1 MYILSYKRFIHES
14 SRGKKKRK
22 KKGKGKERKKER
34 KKGSPRSRGGEEKRL
49 SVKSLP
55 LFSSSLP
62 RTRLTDPR
70 LSFSTRANLIQNKTT
85 SLRSSIARRKKRG
98 RGGRTNLYRN
108 IGQNVRRSIGAHL
121 APVPL
126 AHSAIR
132 ALNFSF
138 PPPPPSL
145 CEASAWMKTA
155 SKTSK
160 PIVPRD
166 CNISSRCK
174 CYEGRLT
181 PTLDS
186 LDVCTHIYTYV
197 STLFTREIIVINL
210 IRFLLVFLASFI
222 SFEVS
227 IELYCISFR
236 CWKMDRRKI
245 LLRILL

>member
-1 MYILSYKRFIHES
+1 MQAARHDFEAILEDKTRCTCNRSTRCTRNVYSLLQKIH
-14 SRGKKKRK
+14 SRIFERK
-22 KKGKGKERKKER
+22 EEEEEERERKGKKER
-34 KKGSPRSRGGEEKRL
+34 KRKDLLDLAEEKRNGYRL
-49 SVKSLP
+49 KAFSSR

-138 PPPPPSL
+138 PPPPPPL
-145 CEASAWMKTA
+145 NCL
-155 SKTSK
+155 
-160 PIVPRD
+160 
-166 CNISSRCK
+166 N
-174 CYEGRLT
+174 
-181 PTLDS
+181 
-186 LDVCTHIYTYV
+186 
-197 STLFTREIIVINL
+197 
-210 IRFLLVFLASFI
+210 
-222 SFEVS
+222 
-227 IELYCISFR
+227 
-236 CWKMDRRKI
+236 
-245 LLRILL
+245 

>member
-22 KKGKGKERKKER
+22 KKGKGKERKKE
-34 KKGSPRSRGGEEKRL
+34 KKKDLLDLAEEKRNGYRL
-49 SVKSLP
+49 KAFPSR

-145 CEASAWMKTA
+145 CEASA
-155 SKTSK
+155 
-160 PIVPRD
+160 
-166 CNISSRCK
+166 
-174 CYEGRLT
+174 
-181 PTLDS
+181 
-186 LDVCTHIYTYV
+186 
-197 STLFTREIIVINL
+197 
-210 IRFLLVFLASFI
+210 
-222 SFEVS
+222 
-227 IELYCISFR
+227 
-236 CWKMDRRKI
+236 
-245 LLRILL
+245 